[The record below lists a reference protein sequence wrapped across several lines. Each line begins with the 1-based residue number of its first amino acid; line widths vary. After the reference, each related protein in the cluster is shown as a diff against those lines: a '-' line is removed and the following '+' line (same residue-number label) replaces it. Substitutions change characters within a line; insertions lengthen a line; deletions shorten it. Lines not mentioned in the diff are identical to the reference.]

1 MDVARLDIVFRLLV
15 VLILVAINGFFV
27 AAEFALVSARRT
39 RIEQMALDGNPL
51 AKTVLRSMSDPNRF
65 ISIAQVGISMASL
78 ALGFIGEPAL
88 AALIDPVLE
97 PLLPE
102 NMAFLTSHGIAI
114 MIAYITI
121 TYLHL
126 VIGEQVPKMVALQR
140 AEGTVLITAQFTEFV
155 GLLLR
160 PVIAIVYWSTEFVLR
175 LFGLRYQDEA
185 HMVYTVDELEML
197 VEASGEGGHLDA
209 QERELVQ
216 RALGF
221 GELTASQVMVPRTEV
236 IGIPMSASY
245 PQALEVIRQANRSRY
260 PVYEET
266 LDQVVGVM
274 HVKDLVT
281 GEFGDGHEFD
291 LRALTRPVEPVPETL
306 PVDEL
311 LARLQAE
318 RAHMSFVIDEYGGLA
333 GIVTLEDVLESLV
346 GQIQDEFELLETEV
360 EQLPDGAL
368 LVNGLVPLDEF
379 NRRFGVTI
387 ASEAV
392 ETLGGLVF
400 ELLGRKPE
408 LGDCV
413 YVDGY
418 SLTVAALDGL
428 RIARLRLEALSA
440 DGDEER

>member
-1 MDVARLDIVFRLLV
+1 MDVVPLDIVFRLLV
-15 VLILVAINGFFV
+15 VLVLVAINGFFV

-39 RIEQMALDGNPL
+39 RIEQLAADGNPL
-51 AKTVLRSMSDPNRF
+51 ARTVLRSMSDPNRF

-78 ALGFIGEPAL
+78 ALGFIGEPAV
-88 AALIDPVLE
+88 AALIDPGLE
-97 PLLPE
+97 NVLPE
-102 NMAFLTSHGIAI
+102 NTAFFTSHAIAI
-114 MIAYITI
+114 ALAYIVI

-126 VIGEQVPKMVALQR
+126 VIGEQVPKMLAIQR

-175 LFGLRYQDEA
+175 LFGLRYQHEA

-236 IGIPMSASY
+236 IGIPISADY
-245 PQALEVIRQANRSRY
+245 QQVLEIIRQANRSRY
-260 PVYEET
+260 PVYEDT
-266 LDQVVGVM
+266 LDQVIGVM

-281 GEFGDGHEFD
+281 GEYATVEEFD
-291 LRALTRPVEPVPETL
+291 LRTLTRGAEPVPETL

-311 LARLQAE
+311 LAKLQAE
-318 RAHMSFVIDEYGGLA
+318 RTHLSFVIDEYGGLA

-346 GQIQDEFELLETEV
+346 GQIQDEFEPPELEIEH
-360 EQLPDGAL
+360 LPDGAML
-368 LVNGLVPLDEF
+368 IDGLMPIDEF
-379 NRRFGVTI
+379 NRRFGVSI

-418 SLTVAALDGL
+418 SLTVANLDGL
-428 RIARLRLEALSA
+428 RIARLRLEALPV
-440 DGDEER
+440 EED

>member
-1 MDVARLDIVFRLLV
+1 
-15 VLILVAINGFFV
+15 
-27 AAEFALVSARRT
+27 
-39 RIEQMALDGNPL
+39 
-51 AKTVLRSMSDPNRF
+51 
-65 ISIAQVGISMASL
+65 
-78 ALGFIGEPAL
+78 
-88 AALIDPVLE
+88 
-97 PLLPE
+97 
-102 NMAFLTSHGIAI
+102 
-114 MIAYITI
+114 
-121 TYLHL
+121 
-126 VIGEQVPKMVALQR
+126 
-140 AEGTVLITAQFTEFV
+140 
-155 GLLLR
+155 
-160 PVIAIVYWSTEFVLR
+160 
-175 LFGLRYQDEA
+175 
-185 HMVYTVDELEML
+185 
-197 VEASGEGGHLDA
+197 
-209 QERELVQ
+209 
-216 RALGF
+216 
-221 GELTASQVMVPRTEV
+221 
-236 IGIPMSASY
+236 
-245 PQALEVIRQANRSRY
+245 
-260 PVYEET
+260 
-266 LDQVVGVM
+266 
-274 HVKDLVT
+274 
-281 GEFGDGHEFD
+281 
-291 LRALTRPVEPVPETL
+291 VPETL

>member
-1 MDVARLDIVFRLLV
+1 
-15 VLILVAINGFFV
+15 
-27 AAEFALVSARRT
+27 
-39 RIEQMALDGNPL
+39 
-51 AKTVLRSMSDPNRF
+51 
-65 ISIAQVGISMASL
+65 MASL

-197 VEASGEGGHLDA
+197 VEASGEGGHLNA

-245 PQALEVIRQANRSRY
+245 PQALEVIRRANRSRY

-418 SLTVAALDGL
+418 SLTVASLDGL
-428 RIARLRLEALSA
+428 RIARLRLETIPA
-440 DGDEER
+440 DGEEER

>member
-39 RIEQMALDGNPL
+39 RIEQMAADGNPL

>member
-346 GQIQDEFELLETEV
+346 GQIQDEFELLEMEV